1 VLTGSFLLFFVQPMY
16 GRLLLPRLGGAPAV
30 WATSMV
36 FFQVCLLAGYA
47 YAHALGQWTPL
58 RLQPAVH
65 AVVLL
70 AAFVSLPL
78 APPRGAPP
86 GGSAF
91 PFGWLLGELT
101 LRVALPF
108 IAVSA
113 TAPLA
118 QRWYSKT
125 RLPSASDP
133 YFLYAASNVGSL
145 TALVSYPVLVEPL
158 LSLRGQARLWS
169 NGYAALGALELACAM
184 VLLLLPAERPLS
196 PACADASAAEK
207 PRPRDLLLWAAFAFV
222 PSSAMLGV
230 TSYATTDVAPVPLLW
245 VIPLCIYL
253 LTYAIAFM
261 KRPLVRHG
269 AMVNA
274 LPAAIVVV
282 GFLFLLGLSRP
293 IGLVLSLH
301 FGALFVIAMACHG
314 ELARRR
320 PAARHLTLFY
330 LVTAAGGALGGLANG
345 LVAPLILHSVIE
357 YPLVV
362 AAAAVLRAATTA
374 RPAEHEDWRAIAE
387 DAPVRHGLGSSIA
400 RGALLPAGLWL
411 ASAASLW
418 ATRKLDPSW
427 SLLTMSQVATAVSVV
442 ALSTRKRPARFAA
455 CASALL
461 LAPWLAARGGQVL
474 YAGRSFF
481 GVHRVERDAA
491 AARNVYIQGTT
502 IHGLQC
508 TIPERRRIAG
518 AYFHATGPAGDILA
532 HMHPARVGLV
542 GLGIGSLAAYA
553 DRGQSFTFFEI
564 DPLVAKVAEN
574 TAYFTFLADA
584 RARGARVSIELGDGR
599 LLLGQAPPGA
609 FDMIVIDAYSSD
621 VIPVHLLT
629 REAFS
634 LYESRLAPGGV
645 ILMNVSNRYLD
656 VGLVVAAVGSDLG
669 LAGRERLD
677 TIDTDAGRAA
687 VHDDGK
693 SVSRWIELARAPS
706 DLGTAPHGWH
716 PLARPA
722 MRVWTDDYVNVLG
735 CLN

>member
-1 VLTGSFLLFFVQPMY
+1 VLAGSFLLFFVQPMY

-47 YAHALGQWTPL
+47 YAHALGQWIPA

-65 AVVLL
+65 ALVLFSAL
-70 AAFVSLPL
+70 FSLPL
-78 APPRGAPP
+78 TPPHGSPP
-86 GGSAF
+86 PGSAF
-91 PFGWLLGELT
+91 PFGWLLGELS

-108 IAVSA
+108 VAISA
-113 TAPLA
+113 TAPLV

-145 TALVSYPVLVEPL
+145 TALIAYPVLVEPL
-158 LSLRGQARLWS
+158 FSLQAQARLWS
-169 NGYAALGALELACAM
+169 YGYAALAALELACVV
-184 VLLLLPAERPLS
+184 VLLVAPAERSLD
-196 PACADASAAEK
+196 AASAPHAAAEA
-207 PRPRDLLLWAAFAFV
+207 PHPRDLVRWAAFAFV

-230 TSYATTDVAPVPLLW
+230 TSYATTDIAPVPLLW
-245 VIPLCIYL
+245 VIPLAIYL
-253 LTYAIAFM
+253 TTYAIAFM
-261 KRPLVRHG
+261 KRPIVRHD
-269 AMVNA
+269 AMVRA
-274 LPAAIVVV
+274 LPVAIVGI

-293 IGLVLSLH
+293 IGLVLPLH
-301 FGALFVIAMACHG
+301 FAALFVIAMACHG

-320 PAARHLTLFY
+320 PAARHLTMFY

-345 LVAPLILHSVIE
+345 LVAPLVLSSVIE

-374 RPAEHEDWRAIAE
+374 RPQEEDDWRVIAGE
-387 DAPVRHGLGSSIA
+387 APVRRGLASSIVRRA
-400 RGALLPAGLWL
+400 GLPAGLWI
-411 ASAASLW
+411 AAATSLW

-427 SLLTMSQVATAVSVV
+427 SLLAMSQLATAISVV

-461 LAPWLAARGGQVL
+461 LAPWLAARGDHLL

-481 GVHRVERDAA
+481 GVHRVQHDAA
-491 AARNVYIQGTT
+491 TARNVYIQGTT
-502 IHGLQC
+502 IHGLQSVV
-508 TIPERRRIAG
+508 PERRRIAG
-518 AYFHATGPAGDILA
+518 AYFHESGPAGDVLA
-532 HMHPARVGLV
+532 HTHPARVALV

-553 DRGQSFTFFEI
+553 ERGQTFTFFEI
-564 DPLVAKVAEN
+564 DPLVARIAEN
-574 TAYFTFLADA
+574 TTYFTYLADA
-584 RARGARVSIELGDGR
+584 RARGAAISVVLGDGR
-599 LLLGQAPPGA
+599 LLLERAPIGA
-609 FDMIVIDAYSSD
+609 YDMIVIDAYSSD

-629 REAFS
+629 REAFV

-656 VGLVVAAVGSDLG
+656 VGLVVAAVAHDLK

-677 TIDTDAGRAA
+677 PIDTDEGRAA
-687 VHDDGK
+687 ERDDGK
-693 SVSRWIELARAPS
+693 SVSRWIELAR
-706 DLGTAPHGWH
+706 TAPDFRPTAHGWR
-716 PLARPA
+716 PLPQSTLRT
-722 MRVWTDDYVNVLG
+722 WTDDYVNVLG